1 VKENYMPSAKK
12 NYQTVQ
18 VRRDFPDLPEI
29 IKGVSA
35 DTLVQLG
42 SYGFNP
48 EDRNCEGLFD
58 PTQDPQEM
66 TIGDWLPLVDMW
78 HRWFHEF
85 WHLVELE
92 ADLALVEDEEK
103 DTREIYNRL
112 ATAML
117 NIFILNG
124 WKLPG
129 EK

>member
-1 VKENYMPSAKK
+1 
-12 NYQTVQ
+12 
-18 VRRDFPDLPEI
+18 VRRDLPDLPEI
-29 IKGVSA
+29 IKGVSK
-35 DTLVQLG
+35 DTIVKLG

-58 PTQDPQEM
+58 PNGDPYEM
-66 TIGDWLPLVDMW
+66 TIGDWLPLFSMW

-85 WHLVELE
+85 WHLVESE
-92 ADLALVEDEEK
+92 ADLELVEEEDSDK
-103 DTREIYNRL
+103 RNIYDRL
-112 ATAML
+112 STAML